1 MSLGWLSSRHLHQFC
16 TCIFSQLVKQV
27 INKFIASLY
36 CSACST
42 PFSRGI
48 GICENKK
55 YRGVYVRYMPRASC
69 PGCSGGVED
78 KKGDLAIR
86 LWNLIICIEN
96 VDAKCWLAEMTLV
109 ITSLPLGTCTFELV
123 SPSRWFG
130 GNVTAQQTGRAT
142 GELDVE
148 FKFEICSRKLHL
160 PFPPR
165 RQSAPE
171 SLLAG

>member
-1 MSLGWLSSRHLHQFC
+1 MSLGWLSSRHLYQFC

-123 SPSRWFG
+123 SRPFALIWWKSDSSVDG
-130 GNVTAQQTGRAT
+130 ESHGRI
-142 GELDVE
+142 GCGIQIRDL
-148 FKFEICSRKLHL
+148 
-160 PFPPR
+160 
-165 RQSAPE
+165 
-171 SLLAG
+171 